1 MTVWYSTIWVST
13 CAPSPRKVKKQKPR
27 PPATFEKALGNE
39 LRTDWWNIRGYGP
52 GSSYSKYER
61 RGWVGITMTNYNPR
75 EWALCRK
82 WAKAQGSCVHMSPQ
96 EQGGGEIDAH
106 HYIGEYET
114 FCVCLWFS
122 TSELR
127 DQFIDLLKTFPV
139 RNTVLRCNKDRLKNI
154 RAYLKGT
161 NYHVLEGDQGCAI
174 GITSEIS
181 EDDLTLVRLML

>member
-82 WAKAQGSCVHMSPQ
+82 WAKAQGSCVHMGPQ

-106 HYIGEYET
+106 RYIGE
-114 FCVCLWFS
+114 
-122 TSELR
+122 
-127 DQFIDLLKTFPV
+127 
-139 RNTVLRCNKDRLKNI
+139 LRCNKDHLKNI

-161 NYHVLEGDQGCAI
+161 NYHILEGDHGCAI